1 MELDMI
7 KPFKITKTVVE
18 PEGNIGVH
26 FISTKSVVGENAF
39 GGAITVRAYISV
51 APDADVDLE
60 VFNYLKDEW
69 L

>member
-1 MELDMI
+1 MELAMI

-26 FISTKSVVGENAF
+26 FISTKSVVKENSF
-39 GGAITVRAYISV
+39 GGKVSIRAYISV
-51 APDADVDLE
+51 SPDADIDLE
-60 VFNYLKDEW
+60 VFNYIKEDW

>member
-1 MELDMI
+1 MI

-18 PEGNIGVH
+18 PEGNLGVH
-26 FISTKSVVGENAF
+26 FVSTKSIVSEDLF
-39 GGAITVRAYISV
+39 GAAVTVKAYLSV

-60 VFNYLKDEW
+60 IFNYLKDEW

>member
-1 MELDMI
+1 MI

-26 FISTKSVVGENAF
+26 FTSTKSIVTGSAF
-39 GGAITVRAYISV
+39 GNTLSVKAYLSIS
-51 APDADVDLE
+51 PDADIDQA
-60 VFNYLKDEW
+60 VFDYLKDEW